1 MSGNISN
8 YIVSPIIN
16 NRVCVSACGQGN
28 IDSKQQFCVST
39 YTSGDDANVGFCIQA
54 TTTPP
59 LDTSTSIQKL
69 LLWLDNLT
77 TNCPFTISCPTSLT
91 LTSPYTSLNGSLL
104 NKVLI
109 NTTSAYTI
117 PDTHQGNYLINNT
130 TATTPSITL
139 PLITASDNGYSL
151 TIKNMDTSL
160 ITTLLCQGTN
170 LISTIKFTSATPSYQ
185 LIMNILEINP
195 SVQLLAFTNGA
206 ISYWLVI

>member
-1 MSGNISN
+1 MSITS
-8 YIVSPIIN
+8 YATSPRFD
-16 NRVCVSACGQGN
+16 NRVSLTACGQGQS
-28 IDSKQQFCVST
+28 DQLRQFNVST
-39 YTSGDDANVGFCIQA
+39 YTSGVQDQIGFCIRA
-54 TTTPP
+54 TLTNTPIDQYDTTASQM
-59 LDTSTSIQKL
+59 T
-69 LLWLDNLT
+69 LWLNNLT
-77 TNCPFTISCPTSLT
+77 CNIPFTLSCPVSLT
-91 LTSPYTSLNGSLL
+91 LTSPYTSINGSLK
-104 NKVLI
+104 NKVFI

-117 PDTHQGNYLINNT
+117 PDTHQGNYLISNT

-151 TIKNMDTSL
+151 TIKNMNTSL

>member
-39 YTSGDDANVGFCIQA
+39 YTSGDDDNVGFCIQA

-77 TNCPFTISCPTSLT
+77 TNCRFTISCPTSLT
-91 LTSPYTSLNGSLL
+91 LTSPYTSINGSLL
-104 NKVLI
+104 NKVFI

-117 PDTHQGNYLINNT
+117 PDTHQGNFLIHNT
-130 TATTPSITL
+130 TGLSSSITL
-139 PLITASDNGYSL
+139 PLITASDNGY
-151 TIKNMDTSL
+151 TITIRNVGSP
-160 ITTLLCQGTN
+160 IVNTLNCSGTN
-170 LISTIKFTSATPSYQ
+170 LITASSLASASNTYPLLFS
-185 LIMNILEINP
+185 IT
-195 SVQLLAFTNGA
+195 LLAFTNGA